1 MATSSDRLFQLTMVF
16 RKYEYFLSIIIR
28 MAVMHQVGKWT
39 SLLTETLGWF
49 LFAVNGNHSVVELVK
64 VGEPGDSVSVLQR

>member
-1 MATSSDRLFQLTMVF
+1 
-16 RKYEYFLSIIIR
+16 